1 MSLEFDYCTLADVS
15 VNNKGEYGIGASAVD
30 YSDELYTYLRIT
42 DINDDGTINKNEL
55 KSVDDEESY
64 KYLLKENDIV
74 FARTGNSTG
83 KAYYYDPDDGE
94 LVFAG
99 FLIKFSLD
107 DKKINPK
114 YMKYYVLS
122 EEYKSWV
129 NSMCTGSTRPNINA
143 KMYGDMDLKLP
154 PREQQDFLVDILE
167 KLDKKISINKKINH
181 NLDELC
187 HIIFKHYFIDFD
199 PFIDKGFVDS
209 EIGEIPKEWTITTVG
224 NILDCKLGG
233 TPSRSNESYWGG
245 DIAWINSG
253 KINEFRIIEP
263 SEYITEEGLKKSAT
277 KLLPAKTTVIA
288 ITGATLGQISLLEID
303 SCANQSVI
311 GVIPNKEYPYEFV
324 YPLISSILDDLLK
337 HQTGG
342 AQQHINKNNVESFNI
357 VCPPKDII
365 SKYTNIVSPLYSQ
378 ISSNC
383 FEIEKLQKLRDTL
396 LPKLMSGEID
406 VSKINCD
413 LKLYFSNSI
422 LKLTIR
428 IRRYFNMKTKII
440 SKIQNQMKPFLN
452 QGQYLK
458 LTNSLLNSFKDVE
471 ILDNNNESNEIDNFK
486 LLNSFLSAK
495 QVEGRSEKTIVYY
508 KSTLEKMLT
517 KVNKQVYNIT
527 TDDIRKYLYEH
538 KQEKNSSKITIDNMR
553 RIFSSFFSW
562 LEDEDYI
569 LKNPVRRIHR
579 VKTGRVVKEVLT
591 DENLE
596 VLRDNCEE
604 IRDLA
609 IVEILIST
617 GIRVGELVRLN
628 IEDINFYERECVV
641 FGKGESE
648 RVVYFDARTKIHLI
662 EYLESRTDENPAL
675 FVSLNN
681 PHERLGISGV
691 ETRLRELGKKCNI
704 PKVHPHKF
712 RRTLA
717 TNAIDKGMPIEQVQK
732 LLGHVQ
738 IDTTMQYA
746 MVNQS
751 NVKIAHRKFIS

>member
-1 MSLEFDYCTLADVS
+1 MSLDIDSYELKEIRDICDINCSSYSQKESWNFFNYLDTKNITKGKIDEIKYLDPLEDTVPSRAKRK
-15 VNNKGEYGIGASAVD
+15 VNNKDIIYSTVRPNQEHYGLIENQPDNFLVSTGFTTLKVDTEKAIPEYVYYFITQNHITESLQTIAEQSTTSYPSIRPSDIGDLLIPLPPLGIQNKISSILRNID
-30 YSDELYTYLRIT
+30 YKIKLNEQ
-42 DINDDGTINKNEL
+42 INK
-55 KSVDDEESY
+55 
-64 KYLLKENDIV
+64 
-74 FARTGNSTG
+74 
-83 KAYYYDPDDGE
+83 
-94 LVFAG
+94 
-99 FLIKFSLD
+99 
-107 DKKINPK
+107 
-114 YMKYYVLS
+114 
-122 EEYKSWV
+122 
-129 NSMCTGSTRPNINA
+129 
-143 KMYGDMDLKLP
+143 
-154 PREQQDFLVDILE
+154 
-167 KLDKKISINKKINH
+167 

-187 HIIFKHYFIDFD
+187 HIIFKHYFIDFT
-199 PFIDKGFVDS
+199 PFIDKGLVDS
-209 EIGEIPKEWTITTVG
+209 EIGQIPKGWVVTTVG

-357 VCPPKDII
+357 VCPPNDII
-365 SKYTNIVSPLYSQ
+365 SKYANIISPLYSQ

-383 FEIEKLQKLRDTL
+383 FEIEKLQKLRDIL

-406 VSKINCD
+406 ISEVNCD
-413 LKLYFSNSI
+413 LKIIITVIYKQYNEVI
-422 LKLTIR
+422 
-428 IRRYFNMKTKII
+428 NMKTKLI
-440 SKIQNQMKPFLN
+440 SKIQNQMEPYLSPE
-452 QGQYLK
+452 QYLK
-458 LTNSLLNSFKDVE
+458 LTNSLLNTLKDIE
-471 ILDNNNESNEIDNFK
+471 ITDKNNKLSEIDNFK
-486 LLNSFLSAK
+486 LLKLFLSAK
-495 QVEGRSEKTIVYY
+495 QVEGCSDKTITYY
-508 KSTLEKMLT
+508 KSTIEKMLG
-517 KVNKQVYNIT
+517 KIKKQVYNIT
-527 TDDIRKYLYEH
+527 TDDLRTYLFNH
-538 KQEKNSSKITIDNMR
+538 KAEKKSSKTTIDNIR

-579 VKTGRVVKEVLT
+579 VKTGRVVKEVLS

-596 VLRDNCEE
+596 VLRDNCVEK
-604 IRDLA
+604 RDLA
-609 IVEILIST
+609 IVELLTST

-628 IEDINFYERECVV
+628 ISDIDFYERECVV

-662 EYLESRTDENPAL
+662 EYLQSRNDDNPAL
-675 FVSLNN
+675 FVSLNK
-681 PHERLGISGV
+681 PHERLGISGI
-691 ETRLRELGKKCNI
+691 ETRLRELGNKCNI
-704 PKVHPHKF
+704 KKVHPHKF

-751 NVKIAHRKFIS
+751 NVKLAHRKFIG